1 MINYNN
7 LLKLNPFGL
16 KKQKKNSLFFLA
28 QKKLSIFH
36 HKNSNE
42 YKKITD
48 FKFSQFKK
56 TKKLEMLP
64 FLHSKIFKTHN
75 LKSTN
80 NNLKVF
86 NSSGTSNSKLSKI
99 NIDFK
104 TSLIQAN
111 VLKKIIFEFIP
122 KNIDT
127 IIIVDNE
134 KSFYDLKNF
143 DAKKAAIRGFS
154 QYFKNKYFIL
164 NKDYKLNFSYLKKLE
179 RKLENKRAI
188 FFGFTNV
195 IWGNLIEKLKINN
208 SKLDFNNCV
217 LVHGGG
223 WKKLE
228 NKKIKKQKLN
238 KEIKYSLKIKNVI
251 NYYGMIEQTGSIFM
265 ECEHGYF
272 HSSIFSDVLIR
283 NSNFK
288 LEKNNKPGII
298 QVFSLLPISYPG
310 HNIVTEDLGV
320 IIDEDNCKCGR
331 NGKYFKV
338 LGRIKDSEIKGCAN
352 V

>member
-1 MINYNN
+1 MINYND

-16 KKQKKNSLFFLA
+16 KKRKKDTLFFLA

-36 HKNSNE
+36 HKNSKE
-42 YKKITD
+42 YKKIID
-48 FKFSQFKK
+48 FKFSHFKK
-56 TKKLEMLP
+56 VKKLEMLP
-64 FLHSKIFKTHN
+64 FLHSKIFKSYD

-80 NNLKVF
+80 DNLKVF
-86 NSSGTSNSKLSKI
+86 NSSGTSNLNLSKI
-99 NIDFK
+99 NIDLK

-127 IIIVDNE
+127 IIIIDNE
-134 KSFYDLKNF
+134 KSFYDLKKLN
-143 DAKKAAIRGFS
+143 AKKAAIRGFS

-164 NKDYKLNFSYLKKLE
+164 DKDYKLNFSYLKKLE
-179 RKLENKRAI
+179 KKLKNKRVI

-195 IWGNLIEKLKINN
+195 IWENFIEILKMNN
-208 SKLDFNNCV
+208 SKLNFNNSI

-238 KEIKYSLKIKNVI
+238 EEIKLRLKIKDVI

-338 LGRIKDSEIKGCAN
+338 LGRIKNSEIKGCAN

>member
-1 MINYNN
+1 MINYND

-16 KKQKKNSLFFLA
+16 KKRKKDTLFFLA

-36 HKNSNE
+36 HKNSKE
-42 YKKITD
+42 YKKIID
-48 FKFSQFKK
+48 FKFSHFKK
-56 TKKLEMLP
+56 VKKLEMLP
-64 FLHSKIFKTHN
+64 FLHSKIFKSYD

-99 NIDFK
+99 NIDLK

-127 IIIVDNE
+127 IIIIDNE
-134 KSFYDLKNF
+134 KSFYDLKKLN
-143 DAKKAAIRGFS
+143 AKKAAIRGFS

-164 NKDYKLNFSYLKKLE
+164 DKDYKLNFSYLKKLE
-179 RKLENKRAI
+179 KKLKNKRVI
-188 FFGFTNV
+188 FFGFTNI
-195 IWGNLIEKLKINN
+195 IWENFIEILKMNN
-208 SKLDFNNCV
+208 SKLSFDNSI

-238 KEIKYSLKIKNVI
+238 EEIKLRLKIKDVI

-338 LGRIKDSEIKGCAN
+338 LGRIKNSEIKGCAN